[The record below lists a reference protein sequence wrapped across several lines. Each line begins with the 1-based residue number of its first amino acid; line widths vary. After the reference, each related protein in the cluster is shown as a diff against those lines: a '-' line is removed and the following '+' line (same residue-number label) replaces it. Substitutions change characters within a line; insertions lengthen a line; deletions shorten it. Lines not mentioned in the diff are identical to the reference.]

1 MQKKKRLK
9 KTIQTLLVATVILLT
24 IPISITKHY
33 IINTNPR
40 GIREKREEKINNKAI
55 VTIKESVE
63 NTEPNVVEN
72 INDTYQPNIST
83 QSNNSEVLGAQTDN
97 NDISCKFKF
106 VNNQKKDK
114 RTTKE
119 FCNIP
124 DITNIYSEKYKYYFE
139 QDIYL
144 KANFTPAIYVQVDE
158 YTCKKSIFNPIS
170 WFKCKEEYIKS
181 DIIRVLPN
189 MYNYIYIGGDTI
201 STVQYDT
208 NGKSFNMTS
217 RYFKQVGDFLLYN
230 VVYFRIYKFNISEKA
245 VREYPFTP
253 SERTDNIMV
262 SNSNKPFIFPFTKII
277 GVTQWHGNTAF
288 QKPHTG
294 IDFGSYREDTIA
306 VADGTVVAKG
316 YDLYYGKCNS
326 GGNYLTVK
334 HDNGMHTTYFHLHES
349 YVNQGQR
356 VSKGELIA
364 KTGNSGSWNCQT
376 LAEHL
381 HFETRLNRN
390 QSSHVDPV
398 KYISVNWEEVP
409 TLGASKYPGR
419 LSGDNPHPGR

>member
-1 MQKKKRLK
+1 MQKKNISKLQK
-9 KTIQTLLVATVILLT
+9 IVVTQLIITSILLT
-24 IPISITKHY
+24 THISTTKNY
-33 IINTNPR
+33 TVEIKPK
-40 GIREKREEKINNKAI
+40 GIRENRYA
-55 VTIKESVE
+55 TTME
-63 NTEPNVVEN
+63 NTSEVEPNIVEN
-72 INDTYQPNIST
+72 IGDTYQQNVST
-83 QSNNSEVLGAQTDN
+83 QLNNTEVLGTQTN
-97 NDISCKFKF
+97 SNDISCKFKF
-106 VNNQKKDK
+106 VNNQKEGKK
-114 RTTKE
+114 TTKE

-124 DITNIYSEKYKYYFE
+124 DITNIYSEKYRYNFE

-144 KANFTPAIYVQVDE
+144 KANFTLAIYVQIDE
-158 YTCKKSIFNPIS
+158 YTCKRTFNPIT
-170 WFKCKEEYIKS
+170 WFKCKEEYVRS
-181 DIIRVLPN
+181 ETVRVLPN
-189 MYNYIYIGGDTI
+189 MYNYIYMGGDTI

-208 NGKSFNMTS
+208 NGNSFNMTS

-230 VVYFRIYKFNISEKA
+230 VMYFRIYKFNISERV

-253 SERTDNIMV
+253 KERAEDTIATD
-262 SNSNKPFIFPFTKII
+262 SKKPFIFPFARII

-288 QKPHTG
+288 QQPHTG

-376 LAEHL
+376 LADHL

-398 KYISVNWEEVP
+398 KYIDANWEEVP
-409 TLGASKYPGR
+409 TLGALKYPGR